1 MRNHRNPQT
10 SVSKQAQSDNTK
22 LSIDVETLRTLLNH
36 AASAAHLVGH
46 LDDDIASGPLGDH
59 LDAIVHKLT
68 ELLGDPHTLAA
79 PVSST
84 RSTFA
89 LDVDAVPEH
98 VEPDASSASRTIAI
112 AIVPYRA
119 AGGAS

>member
-1 MRNHRNPQT
+1 MSNHRNPQT
-10 SVSKQAQSDNTK
+10 SLSKQAPPDNTK

-46 LDDDIASGPLGDH
+46 LDDAIAAGPLGDH
-59 LDAIVHKLT
+59 VDAIVHKLT

-79 PVSST
+79 PVQST
-84 RSTFA
+84 CSTLV

-98 VEPDASSASRTIAI
+98 VEPDASAASRTISI
-112 AIVPYRA
+112 AIVAYR